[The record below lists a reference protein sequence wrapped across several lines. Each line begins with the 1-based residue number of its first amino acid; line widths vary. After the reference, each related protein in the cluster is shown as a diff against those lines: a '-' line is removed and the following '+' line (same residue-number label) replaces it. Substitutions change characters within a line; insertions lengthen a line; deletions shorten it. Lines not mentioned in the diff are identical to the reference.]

1 MRLMYPAPVLMFVL
15 LSTPAAAKEVAGVQ
29 VPEAATVNGA
39 ALALNGAG
47 VRTRFFVKA
56 YVGALYLPSRQTT
69 AEAALAAAGPKSV
82 RLHIVHDISAD
93 RLSAALN
100 DGFAENNTP
109 AELERLKD
117 RMQRFTALI
126 PAVHKGDVVRLDL
139 LSDGTTEAWINDA
152 KRGAIAGADFQQ
164 ALLKIWLGEK
174 PVDKSL
180 KRAMLGQ

>member
-1 MRLMYPAPVLMFVL
+1 MKSTRSWLVVALAL
-15 LSTPAAAKEVAGVQ
+15 LAGSVFGADVAGVRI
-29 VPEAATVNGA
+29 PDTATVDA
-39 ALALNGAG
+39 TALALNGAG

-69 AEAALAAAGPKSV
+69 AEAALAAPGPKSV

-117 RMQRFTALI
+117 RMQRFAALI
-126 PAVHKGDVVRLDL
+126 PAVRKGDVVRLDL
-139 LSDGTTEAWINDA
+139 LTDGTAEAWINDA
-152 KRGAIAGADFQQ
+152 KRGAITGADFQQ

-180 KRAMLGQ
+180 KQAMLGQ